1 MGNEGKVRA
10 SIGML
15 MIPAIEFTQNAGKPP
30 KAEEILPSLCHP
42 GESDDTESI
51 VERYREISA
60 NPSLMIMPDHPEM
73 LEKMF
78 WPLRDAKVSYV
89 LGNYLGVIALC
100 GMVAE
105 MVAMLMWRLADVRL
119 NDKALA
125 EDEEPAL
132 LGSRFERLRQDRR
145 VKVLSV
151 YGIVSQ
157 DVVENFETIRSK
169 RRQYLHLL
177 SQSHDSLRED
187 AESCFRAATDLVV
200 AVISPDA
207 KEGKLLLRPRLLE
220 YLLREGV
227 YKPSPAS
234 ASSQS

>member
-1 MGNEGKVRA
+1 
-10 SIGML
+10 
-15 MIPAIEFTQNAGKPP
+15 MIPAIEFTQNAEEPP

-42 GESDDTESI
+42 GEPDDTESI
-51 VERYREISA
+51 VERYRKISA
-60 NPSLMIMPDHPEM
+60 NPRLMIMPDHPEM

-78 WPLRDAKVSYV
+78 RPLRDAKVSYV

-105 MVAMLMWRLADVRL
+105 MVAMLMWRLAEVRL
-119 NDKALA
+119 NDKALT

-132 LGSRFERLRQDRR
+132 LGSRFEKLRQERR
-145 VKVLSV
+145 VSILSV

-157 DVVENFETIRSK
+157 DVVENFDTIRLK
-169 RRQYLHLL
+169 RRRYLHLW
-177 SQSHDSLRED
+177 SQSHDSLPED

-200 AVISPDA
+200 EVISADA
-207 KEGKLLLRPRLLE
+207 KKGKMLLNPRLLK
-220 YLLREGV
+220 YLLRKGV
-227 YKPSPAS
+227 YKPSPDS